1 MLAYDLPREL
11 IAQKPCEPRDAARLL
26 VLERRSGRISHRIFR
41 DLPEFLHPGDCLVL
55 NDTEVLPARLRG
67 RRADTGG
74 KVELLIL
81 RPFDFAQGRQD
92 QDERDCVYGCL
103 GQPGRRLREGAK
115 LLFDHGSVEG
125 EILSSEAGGKRVRFR
140 GATGRL
146 LSRLGE
152 IPLPPYIKRPVQP
165 EDARWYQTVFARE
178 PGAVA
183 APTAGLH
190 FTKGLMER
198 IRALGVRI
206 CFVTLHVGWGTFKP
220 VGERE
225 LASGRLHEEWFRVPA
240 ETRGAIEATQRG
252 GGRVIAVGTTVV
264 RALETVGLSSLRKRG
279 SDSRFR
285 GNDRVEGS
293 TDLFI
298 RPGFAFR
305 VVDALVT
312 NFHLPGTS
320 LLLLVEAFAGEG
332 LARAAYEEAI
342 RSRYRFYS
350 YGDAV
355 VIL

>member
-11 IAQKPCEPRDAARLL
+11 IAQKPCEPRDAARLM
-26 VLERRSGRISHRIFR
+26 VLERRSGQISHRIFR

-81 RPFDFAQGRQD
+81 RQD
-92 QDERDCVYGCL
+92 QEERDCVYWCL
-103 GQPGRRLREGAK
+103 GQPGRRLRAGAK
-115 LLFDHGSVEG
+115 LLLDHGSVEG
-125 EILSSEAGGKRVRFR
+125 EILSSEAGEKRVRFR
-140 GATGRL
+140 GATGQL

-152 IPLPPYIKRPVQP
+152 IPLPPYIQRPVQP

-190 FTKGLMER
+190 FTEGLMER
-198 IRALGVRI
+198 IRSLGVRV

-225 LASGRLHEEWFRVPA
+225 LAGGRLHEERFRVPA
-240 ETRGAIEATQRG
+240 ETLGAIEATQRG

-264 RALETVGLSSLRKRG
+264 RALETLAKIQRGLTPNGLLG
-279 SDSRFR
+279 SDPTWS
-285 GNDRVEGS
+285 S

-298 RPGFAFR
+298 RPGFEFR

-332 LARAAYEEAI
+332 PVRAAYEEAI
-342 RSRYRFYS
+342 RLKYRFYS
-350 YGDAV
+350 YGDAMGV
-355 VIL
+355 L